1 MGTLQVEVRAKHV
14 SIWVKCETSEC
25 ASRLL
30 KDRRWQLEAI
40 VEPISRLTNGSGA
53 NAGNRSGFK
62 KEPKFCLVL
71 FQSKNP
77 RNSEI
82 DISQSRLLPAG
93 SLVGSFPF
101 VAMQLRKVDRS
112 RMSIMPTAIFAAM
125 MW

>member
-1 MGTLQVEVRAKHV
+1 
-14 SIWVKCETSEC
+14 
-25 ASRLL
+25 
-30 KDRRWQLEAI
+30 
-40 VEPISRLTNGSGA
+40 VEPTPAIEVGL
-53 NAGNRSGFK
+53 K
-62 KEPKFCLVL
+62 KNLSIVFI

-112 RMSIMPTAIFAAM
+112 RMSIMLTAIFATM